1 MRSKEVKDLS
11 LRPQGR
17 LQPDFHIPG
26 VAAALFAICLLVNV
40 VGTML
45 MTQNGISSDAVI
57 GSWTVLWIL
66 VGTFLL
72 FSLKIASQW
81 EKAVVLRLGK
91 FHRLAGPGSFWVF
104 PIVDTLANWIDHRV
118 MVTPFSAEKTLT
130 KDTVPVDVDA
140 VLFWVVWDAEK
151 AALEVADY
159 RAAIAWA
166 AQTALREIIGQSV
179 LADILVGRA
188 KMDADLQ
195 KIIDER
201 TTPWGITVQSVE
213 IRDVIIPPDLEDAMS
228 RQAQAERERQS
239 RIILGESE
247 EQIAASFAEAS
258 KAYIHNPTALHLRA
272 MNMLFE
278 GLKEKGALVIVPS
291 SAIDTMNL
299 GGLSGMVS
307 LAQQNLPPEKE
318 NKGILPASHR
328 DGDPSPSPPLSR
340 NYYNESL
347 NYLPGTCA
355 GRDHFPHRLPAS
367 QTGLPFGRP
376 GHPGRGEYPA
386 GHQRRG
392 LPGLLAGLQPGY
404 DYRHPRVAIHRPG
417 SPAPKSQRQVRLLSR
432 RGTRTLEQQGLCG
445 VPPELQV

>member
-1 MRSKEVKDLS
+1 MSPTTLLKDLS
-11 LRPQGR
+11 LRPLSRQK
-17 LQPDFHIPG
+17 PDQHIPS
-26 VAAALFAICLLVNV
+26 VAGALFAICLVACF
-40 VGTML
+40 VGL
-45 MTQNGISSDAVI
+45 LWMTKNGITSDTLTGA
-57 GSWTVLWIL
+57 WTVAWIL
-66 VGTFLL
+66 LGTYFL
-72 FSLKIASQW
+72 FWLKIASQW

-91 FHRLAGPGSFWVF
+91 FHKLAGPGLFWLLPF
-104 PIVDTLANWIDHRV
+104 VDTLANWIDHRV

-179 LADILVGRA
+179 LANILVGRA

-213 IRDVIIPPDLEDAMS
+213 IRDVIIPPDLENAMS

-307 LAQQNLPPEKE
+307 LAQQNTPKEKE
-318 NKGILPASHR
+318 
-328 DGDPSPSPPLSR
+328 
-340 NYYNESL
+340 
-347 NYLPGTCA
+347 
-355 GRDHFPHRLPAS
+355 
-367 QTGLPFGRP
+367 
-376 GHPGRGEYPA
+376 
-386 GHQRRG
+386 
-392 LPGLLAGLQPGY
+392 
-404 DYRHPRVAIHRPG
+404 
-417 SPAPKSQRQVRLLSR
+417 
-432 RGTRTLEQQGLCG
+432 
-445 VPPELQV
+445 